1 MKSKYDLI
9 LYDLD
14 GTLIDSVPAIMNSF
28 KMAYTQVLGKCER
41 SDEDLMSYIGKP
53 LVESFKMHDEATA
66 QKLFDTYLDIN
77 CGMLRDDLVEMF
89 PNVMDGIIKLNS
101 MGVNQG
107 VVTSKKFESADITM
121 KIKGLYEFMTCNVF
135 NEDTSIHKPEA
146 QPLLCAAAKAG
157 IKDMSRVLYVGDA
170 LADGLCAKNA
180 GADFVLV
187 DWSMMD
193 KESIIEQCGGRIIKS
208 IDEIVYLIY

>member
-28 KMAYTQVLGKCER
+28 KMAYVKVLGRCDR

-53 LVESFKMHDEATA
+53 LVESFKMHDEETA
-66 QKLFDTYLDIN
+66 KKLFDTYLDIN
-77 CGMLRDDLVEMF
+77 CGMLRDDMVEMF

-101 MGVNQG
+101 MGVKQG

-121 KIKGLYEFMTCNVF
+121 KLKGLYEFMTCNVF
-135 NEDTSIHKPEA
+135 NEDTAIHKPEA
-146 QPLLCAAAKAG
+146 EPLLCAAAKAG
-157 IKDMSRVLYVGDA
+157 VEDMSRVLYVGDA

-180 GADFVLV
+180 GADFALV

-193 KESIIEQCGGRIIKS
+193 KSDILYQSGGTTIKS
-208 IDEIVYLIY
+208 IEEIVHLIY